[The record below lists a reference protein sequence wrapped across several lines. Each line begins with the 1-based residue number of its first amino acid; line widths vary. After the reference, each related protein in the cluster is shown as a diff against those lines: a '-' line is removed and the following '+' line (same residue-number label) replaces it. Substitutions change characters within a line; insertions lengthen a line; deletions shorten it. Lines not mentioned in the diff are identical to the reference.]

1 MKYKV
6 GDKVRIREDLSEDM
20 LHGEL
25 YAIDQML
32 DYRGKVV
39 TIKDVC
45 KYCYLIKE
53 DHGEWAWT
61 DEMFEDTSTKDT
73 NRVEILFAR
82 KSKDVILP
90 SKKDEN
96 AGVDIYAYFEED
108 FMIIPPHTTKMIPTG
123 LYSCCSADYYIQL
136 LERGSTGTKGIAQRC
151 GVIDSGF
158 RGEWFVPI
166 TNTTTQQIVISKLSQ
181 EETVKA
187 ICEPL
192 GSFTLFNSM
201 INDAITYYPYTKA
214 ICQAVVLPVPKT
226 IIKEISVEELQSIP
240 SQRGDGCIG
249 SSGK

>member
-1 MKYKV
+1 MRYKV
-6 GDKVRIREDLSEDM
+6 GDKVRIREDLNEDVYYGGICAM
-20 LHGEL
+20 DG
-25 YAIDQML
+25 ML
-32 DYRGKVV
+32 DYRGVEV
-39 TIKDVC
+39 TILDV
-45 KYCYLIKE
+45 YEHYYLIKE
-53 DHGEWAWT
+53 DGGESGWT
-61 DEMFEDTSTKDT
+61 RDMFEDAFIKDV
-73 NRVEILFAR
+73 NKVEILFAR

-96 AGVDIYAYFEED
+96 AGIDIYAYFEED

-123 LYSCCSADYYIQL
+123 LYSCCSKDYYIQL

-166 TNTTTQQIVISKLSQ
+166 TNTTGGNLVITKISN
-181 EETVKA
+181 EETLKA
-187 ICEPL
+187 ISHNGL
-192 GSFTLFNSM
+192 IKAGTIL
-201 INDAITYYPYTKA
+201 YPYTKA